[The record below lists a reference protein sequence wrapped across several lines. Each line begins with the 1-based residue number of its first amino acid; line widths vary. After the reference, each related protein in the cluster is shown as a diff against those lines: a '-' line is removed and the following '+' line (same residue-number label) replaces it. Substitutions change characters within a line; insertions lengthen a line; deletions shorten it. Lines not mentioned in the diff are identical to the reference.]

1 MKHVF
6 VVFFVF
12 SLFSLNLNSAVLKGR
27 ITGYDGKPIPKS
39 HVVHTLNYSQLD
51 IVQAKSNGQYEIPIT
66 QQGSIEFTFS
76 GINHLPLIV
85 SFDVLDSTK
94 DIELD
99 VQLGAYSYEKDV
111 QGLKIIGGF
120 NNYDFAKA
128 VDMENLGNGKY
139 KYVLKN
145 FNSDTLKYQ
154 VLGIVNIPEQ
164 RSVQGTHADFYSLDY
179 GGDYY
184 SVLVSKNRN
193 FEIIYDTALLKYV
206 DSKPIVNFKDE
217 VYSGQYELNA
227 KLEEFQNIYRRSFGM
242 AVQSQQLDTTPEEL
256 YNLRKE
262 YIALIQAQNHPILK
276 EKVTIEYMSYLTI
289 ASYFR
294 DKQEYNLKPVLE
306 LIANT
311 PPNSDKVK
319 KFSWYLSGMAK
330 HQNINIWEYDYVLKV
345 IETNPDKEL
354 SSELL
359 HTLIQNSYYFDKDIA
374 MKFYD
379 RIIKEFPEQEA
390 TQRARQSYDPDRAM
404 QVGRMVPDFT
414 FISLDNPDNKITPA
428 SLKGKYVLIDMWA
441 TWCGPCIMEMDNLH
455 ETYQEFKDK
464 GFEILSISID
474 PTVEMV
480 NNFRKGKWKM
490 PWLNAWSDGQFQST
504 AAQTFEV
511 TGIPRFV
518 LLDPT
523 GEILAVDTIRGEGLK
538 AMLAELLN
546 K

>member
-27 ITGYDGKPIPKS
+27 ITGYDGKPIPTS
-39 HVVHTLNYSQLD
+39 HVAHTLNYSQLD

-66 QQGSIEFTFS
+66 QQGSVEFTFS

-111 QGLKIIGGF
+111 QSLKIIGGF
-120 NNYDFAKA
+120 NDYDFAKA

-145 FNSDTLKYQ
+145 FKSDTLKYQ
-154 VLGIVNIPEQ
+154 VLGIVNYPEQ
-164 RSVQGTHADFYSLDY
+164 RSIQGTQTDFYSLDG

-184 SVLVSKNRN
+184 SVLVSKSRN
-193 FEIIYDTALLKYV
+193 FEIIFDTSLLKHS
-206 DSKPIVNFKDE
+206 DSKPIVKFKDD

-227 KLEEFQNIYRRSFGM
+227 KLKELENIVRREFSRSI
-242 AVQSQQLDTTPEEL
+242 QSQDFSKTPEVL
-256 YNLRKE
+256 YNVRNDCIDLINAQTIDVLR
-262 YIALIQAQNHPILK
+262 
-276 EKVTIEYMSYLTI
+276 EKVIIEYMSYLNMV
-289 ASYFR
+289 SYYS
-294 DKQEYNLKPVLE
+294 DKPEYNLTPALE

-319 KFSWYLSGMAK
+319 KFSWYLTGMAK

-354 SSELL
+354 AANLL
-359 HTLIQNSYYFDKDIA
+359 NTLIQHSYSVDEEIA

-390 TQRARQSYDPDRAM
+390 TQRARQSYDPNRAM
-404 QVGRMVPDFT
+404 QVGKMVPDFT
-414 FISLDNPDNKITPA
+414 FTSLDNPDNKITPA

-518 LLDPT
+518 LLGPT